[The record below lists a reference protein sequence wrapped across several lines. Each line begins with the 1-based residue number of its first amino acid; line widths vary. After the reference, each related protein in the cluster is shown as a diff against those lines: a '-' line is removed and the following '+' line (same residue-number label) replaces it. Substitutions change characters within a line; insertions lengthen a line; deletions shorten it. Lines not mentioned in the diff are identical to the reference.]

1 MQSLRQ
7 DERDVAGSVTCPARP
22 EWLVP
27 LRACAVAARS
37 QVGGKAAGLGRM
49 MAAGLP
55 VPEGVCLTSAAF
67 EGFRTGTP
75 RGDGPRPGYRRP
87 RAVLRTGGPFRSRG
101 SPGRCGPGGLPQPCG
116 ALRGVVSEAMARG
129 VPVLTSNNSGIA
141 RIIFT
146 AGEHGWQCNVEDADD
161 FGLTLVD
168 ALTSPSRPSRAA
180 PTLNLVRDRY
190 TWDRV

>member
-27 LRACAVAARS
+27 LRACAVAGRS

-67 EGFRTGTP
+67 EAFRTGTP
-75 RGDGPRPGYRRP
+75 VGQVIAEALQAIQATPVATGKLLRQIRAAIEVAACAARPGI
-87 RAVLRTGGPFRSRG
+87 GN
-101 SPGRCGPGGLPQPCG
+101 CH
-116 ALRGVVSEAMARG
+116 
-129 VPVLTSNNSGIA
+129 VPT
-141 RIIFT
+141 
-146 AGEHGWQCNVEDADD
+146 
-161 FGLTLVD
+161 
-168 ALTSPSRPSRAA
+168 
-180 PTLNLVRDRY
+180 
-190 TWDRV
+190 